1 MTKRLHT
8 RLTDQFGLTTP
19 LVLAP
24 MALASGGALAA
35 EWARAGAIGLVGGG
49 YGDLSWTRHEYMA
62 AVAKIGNAPDCLA
75 RLGCGFITWKLD
87 EDCSALDWLLDQP
100 TRPRAVMLSFG
111 DPTKWARRL
120 QDRGI
125 AVICQVQRVEQ
136 LQQVV
141 DAGVTIVVAQGCE
154 AGGHGMKSA
163 LGRSTFTLV
172 PEIADKLAGVAPKT
186 LLLAAGGIA
195 DGRGLAAALMLGADG
210 ALVGTRAWA
219 TSESLASEGAKAIA
233 VEANGDATIRSQIF
247 DILRSKNWP
256 EPYDFRALRN
266 DLHREWEGREQEL
279 RASPAMPRQQYEE
292 GIASG
297 DFSRAHVP
305 VGEGVGLLNDV
316 PLGAELVQRMT
327 QEAKDRMAEVWRH
340 G

>member
-1 MTKRLHT
+1 
-8 RLTDQFGLTTP
+8 
-19 LVLAP
+19 
-24 MALASGGALAA
+24 
-35 EWARAGAIGLVGGG
+35 
-49 YGDLSWTRHEYMA
+49 
-62 AVAKIGNAPDCLA
+62 
-75 RLGCGFITWKLD
+75 
-87 EDCSALDWLLDQP
+87 
-100 TRPRAVMLSFG
+100 
-111 DPTKWARRL
+111 
-120 QDRGI
+120 
-125 AVICQVQRVEQ
+125 
-136 LQQVV
+136 
-141 DAGVTIVVAQGCE
+141 
-154 AGGHGMKSA
+154 MKSA